1 MADSLKYRLTSGK
14 PSKGSYYVRNVLKK
28 LVPGCVYRMMAK
40 RMLKRLESHPDKAY
54 ILDRVNY
61 YNTLNAPFEL
71 PAETWH
77 ERNGGIYHFLDR
89 IDQFKLSTFHSK

>member
-28 LVPGCVYRMMAK
+28 LVPSCFYRMKAR
-40 RMLKRLESHPDKAY
+40 RMLKQLEVHPDKEY

-61 YNTLNAPFEL
+61 YNTLTAPFEL
-71 PAETWH
+71 PAENWH
-77 ERNGGIYHFLDR
+77 
-89 IDQFKLSTFHSK
+89 